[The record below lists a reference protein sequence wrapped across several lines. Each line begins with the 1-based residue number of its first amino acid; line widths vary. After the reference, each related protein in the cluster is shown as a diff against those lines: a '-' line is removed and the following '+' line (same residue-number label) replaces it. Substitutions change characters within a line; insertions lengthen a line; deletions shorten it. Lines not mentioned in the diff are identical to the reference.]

1 MKEKLSSLAEI
12 KKLKQ
17 KVEEK
22 KETLRFSLHVF
33 KFLSGVEY
41 LPPKKQEEFEKT
53 LEQPDGIGLPLKYS
67 LSKKQK
73 NQWNK
78 KMASDYLKTASD
90 YLKMASDYLES
101 IQDPLQQPPSPL
113 KNPKTL
119 VQNLTILTHLLK
131 VLFYLIPVA
140 LYPQENPLSFT

>member
-1 MKEKLSSLAEI
+1 MKEKLLSLAEI

-22 KETLRFSLHVF
+22 KENLRFSLHVF

-41 LPPKKQEEFEKT
+41 LPPIKQEEFEKT

-78 KMASDYLKTASD
+78 KMASD

-131 VLFYLIPVA
+131 VLFYLIPVT

>member
-1 MKEKLSSLAEI
+1 MKEKLSSLAGI

-22 KETLRFSLHVF
+22 KENLRFSLHVF

-41 LPPKKQEEFEKT
+41 LPPIKQEEFEKM

-78 KMASDYLKTASD
+78 KMASDYL
-90 YLKMASDYLES
+90 ES
-101 IQDPLQQPPSPL
+101 IQDPLQQPPSPP
-113 KNPKTL
+113 KKPKDISAEANNINPPSES
-119 VQNLTILTHLLK
+119 I
-131 VLFYLIPVA
+131 VLSNSGRSLSSGESPVFYIKKDN
-140 LYPQENPLSFT
+140 QH